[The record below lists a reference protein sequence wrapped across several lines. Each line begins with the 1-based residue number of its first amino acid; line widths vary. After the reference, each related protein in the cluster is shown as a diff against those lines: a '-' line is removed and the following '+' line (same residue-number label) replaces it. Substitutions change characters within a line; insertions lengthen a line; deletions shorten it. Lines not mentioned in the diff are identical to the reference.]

1 MQKNRCLI
9 NYHLPENRNN
19 MVTEMERFLIRCLTS
34 KELGMRKE
42 PCIVVMS
49 LLQTEKQQGTMIDW
63 IKKHYKENPSEDRII
78 EIAELINS
86 KIK

>member
-1 MQKNRCLI
+1 
-9 NYHLPENRNN
+9 
-19 MVTEMERFLIRCLTS
+19 MERILIRCLTS

-63 IKKHYKENPSEDRII
+63 IKKHYKENPSEDMILQV
-78 EIAELINS
+78 AE
-86 KIK
+86 KISEAIT